1 MFSLTL
7 IYTSPVSNKNKN
19 KNYIMLTLIFA
30 SNLIL
35 EYRSIKKFDTEE
47 FLNSFI
53 DFFLGTH
60 HTQMTE

>member
-35 EYRSIKKFDTEE
+35 EYRSIKKFDTMVQVSSKGLIE
-47 FLNSFI
+47 NFI
-53 DFFLGTH
+53 C
-60 HTQMTE
+60 

>member
-35 EYRSIKKFDTEE
+35 EYRSIKKFDTIVQVSSKG
-47 FLNSFI
+47 LIANFI
-53 DFFLGTH
+53 R
-60 HTQMTE
+60 